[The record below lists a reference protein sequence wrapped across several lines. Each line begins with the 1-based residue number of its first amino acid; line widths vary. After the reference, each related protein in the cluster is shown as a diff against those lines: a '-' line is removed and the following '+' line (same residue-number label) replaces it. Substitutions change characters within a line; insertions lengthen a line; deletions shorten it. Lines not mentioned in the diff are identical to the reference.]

1 MRIISGTYKGRRFDL
16 PRTLKARPTTDFAKE
31 ALFNIL
37 DNRLNYEDLSV
48 LDLFSGTGSIGLE
61 FISRGAPT
69 VTCIEQYA
77 PHTKFILS
85 VIDKLGIQN
94 LRLIQGDVYQYI
106 HKHPTIF
113 DVIFADAP
121 YKDPRLIELPVLI
134 FEAGLLKPEG
144 LLIVEH
150 SKSQHFDEHPYWE
163 ETRVYGSVHFSFFC
177 QKST

>member
-16 PRTLKARPTTDFAKE
+16 PRSLKARPTTDFAKE

-37 DNRLNYEDLSV
+37 DNRLNYEELDV

-61 FISRGAPT
+61 FVSRGAAS
-69 VTCIEQYA
+69 VYCIEQYS
-77 PHTKFILS
+77 PHTKFIRS
-85 VIDKLGIQN
+85 VVEKLGVQN

-106 HKHPTIF
+106 HKHPGLF

-121 YKDPRLIELPVLI
+121 YTDPRLIELPNLI

-150 SKSQHFDEHPYWE
+150 SKAQHFDEHPHWE
-163 ETRVYGSVHFSFFC
+163 ETRVYGSVHFSFFS
-177 QKST
+177 QKIS